1 MTRKFCYF
9 YAVLAVLFILSF
21 IGYKLKSA
29 EKDKISC
36 TLNTQVYLE
45 DYKLDL
51 IIKYGIREGKGRSL
65 LNGVF
70 YKNNIKKGNINRIV
84 SFTSSSD
91 GKFFHFE
98 NSRVSLTKSDS
109 VDNNELANILQVF
122 FIKDGRYLDVEF
134 EKQAK
139 DIYTIATGNIKIGI
153 CIGSK

>member
-1 MTRKFCYF
+1 MTRKFSFF
-9 YAVLAVLFILSF
+9 YALLAVSF
-21 IGYKLKSA
+21 IFLFVGYKLKSA

-36 TLNTQVYLE
+36 TLNTQVYLK

-51 IIKYGIREGKGRSL
+51 IIKYDIREGEGRSL

-70 YKNNIKKGNINRIV
+70 YKNNINKGNINRIV

-91 GKFFHFE
+91 GNFYHFE

-109 VDNNELANILQVF
+109 VDNNELSNILQIF
-122 FIKDGRYLDVEF
+122 FIQDGTYLDVEF

-139 DIYTIATGNIKIGI
+139 DIYTIATGNIKIGV